1 MTTITITIEGSSFKL
16 KADFA
21 PPDKRLFDP
30 NDPESAKRLSELQI
44 EGLLV
49 QEFMPKIKAM
59 ADNMMI
65 DLERRS
71 KIAMRKQKRVEP
83 TETAP
88 ESPLAASDRPEG
100 A

>member
-30 NDPESAKRLSELQI
+30 ADPESTKRLNDLQV
-44 EGLLV
+44 EGFLV
-49 QEFMPKIKAM
+49 QEFMPKIKSL
-59 ADNMMI
+59 ADNLMI
-65 DLERRS
+65 DLARRS
-71 KIAMRKQKRVEP
+71 KIAARKQKRAEP